1 MSLFQVGDEAELG
14 PVLMNQFLSE
24 AVKQGAK
31 VVLKGNKAVVVEVRQ
46 TAPVEAPVKNEQE
59 PEPSAE
65 PAPKKTASRKKV
77 STSQETKVSRDADPD
92 TATVPVSST
101 GDAA

>member
-46 TAPVEAPVKNEQE
+46 TAPVEAPVETE

-92 TATVPVSST
+92 TAAVPVSST